1 MIGKPRTVG
10 EIMNTI
16 QDVTK
21 VRDKIDDI
29 LNRGDDILNRSD
41 DSLEFRIVSTLADAS
56 EYLDGYIAVLRS
68 LKIDEA

>member
-1 MIGKPRTVG
+1 MIGKHRTVG
-10 EIMNTI
+10 EIINTI

-29 LNRGDDILNRSD
+29 LNRSD
-41 DSLEFRIVSTLADAS
+41 DSLEFRIASSLADAS
-56 EYLDGYIAVLRS
+56 EYLDGYIVALRS